1 MSGGP
6 VLEAAGLSYSYPDG
20 RMAVDGVSLSLGS
33 EESLALIGPNGAG
46 KTTLLLL
53 LAGILEPDGGE
64 VTVLGRKFDGRED
77 KEIRRR
83 LGVVFQ
89 ETEDQLFSPTVFDDV
104 AFGPLNFG
112 VPPGEV
118 PRRVEEALRKV
129 GLEGCDARNPHRLS
143 SGERRRAA
151 IATVL
156 SYEPQVL
163 LLDEPSNDLD
173 PRGRRD
179 LARWLRAAP
188 EAIVLASHDLE
199 LVLRTCDRAVLLDG
213 GRVHAVGPVLDVLSD
228 RALLERHGL
237 EAPLGLRGRT
247 AREIEEILREDAL

>member
-1 MSGGP
+1 LSGRA
-6 VLEAAGLSYSYPDG
+6 VLEAGGLSYTYPDG
-20 RMAVDGVSLSLGS
+20 RKAVDAVSLALAS

-53 LAGILEPDGGE
+53 LAGILEPDEGN
-64 VTVLGRKFDGRED
+64 VAILGKTFDGKDDR
-77 KEIRRR
+77 EIRRR

-89 ETEDQLFSPTVFDDV
+89 EAEDQLFSSTVLDDV

-112 VPPGEV
+112 MPPDEV
-118 PRRVEEALRKV
+118 RRRSEDALRKV
-129 GLEGCDARNPHRLS
+129 GLEGYEGRNPHHLS

-156 SYEPQVL
+156 SYGPEIL

-173 PRGRRD
+173 PRGKRD

-199 LVLRTCDRAVLLDG
+199 LVLRTCRRAVLMDG
-213 GRVHAVGPVLDVLSD
+213 GRVCAAGAALEVLSD
-228 RALLERHGL
+228 RTLLERHGL

-247 AREIEEILREDAL
+247 AKEIEEILREDGL

>member
-1 MSGGP
+1 LSDVP
-6 VLEAAGLSYSYPDG
+6 VLEAAGLTYTYPDG
-20 RMAVDGVSLSLGS
+20 RRAVGGMSIAVAGG
-33 EESLALIGPNGAG
+33 ESLAIIGPNGAG

-53 LAGILEPDGGE
+53 LAGILEPEAGA
-64 VTVLGRKFDGRED
+64 VTVAGRRFDGRGD
-77 KEIRRR
+77 REIRRR

-112 VPPGEV
+112 LAPDEV
-118 PRRVEEALRKV
+118 RRRVEDALRKV
-129 GLEGCDARNPHRLS
+129 GLEGYDGRHPHHLS

-156 SYEPQVL
+156 SYGPDVL

-179 LARWLRAAP
+179 LARWLRSAP

-199 LVLRTCDRAVLLDG
+199 LVLRTCDRAVLMDG
-213 GRVHAVGPVLDVLSD
+213 GRQCAAGTVLEILTD
-228 RALLERHGL
+228 RPLLERHGL
-237 EAPLGLRGRT
+237 EAPLGLRDRT
-247 AREIEEILREDAL
+247 AREIEEILREDAV